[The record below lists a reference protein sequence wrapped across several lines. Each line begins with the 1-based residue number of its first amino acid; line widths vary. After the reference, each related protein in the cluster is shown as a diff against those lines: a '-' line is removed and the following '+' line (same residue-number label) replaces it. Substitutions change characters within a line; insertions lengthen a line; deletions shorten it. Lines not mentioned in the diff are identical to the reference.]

1 MQEEVDDHLL
11 IGTESRRENAN
22 YSNKMSPLSLSFL
35 FPVAL
40 CLVLRPHLIVAQS
53 PSPSPSP
60 DGNLIAKAC
69 EQANHKDF
77 CIELLKSDR
86 NSPKADL
93 RGLAYIALRLAE
105 KNATA
110 TSYFI
115 QQTLSKS
122 ENESDAYQQALL
134 DCSEHYI
141 TAVEL
146 IEDSI
151 SALVSGVY
159 IDVAKLA
166 KAAVADL
173 DVCDASVKEQGN
185 NAVNVVNKN
194 LEIRQLINTALSIAH
209 VAASAKAH

>member
-1 MQEEVDDHLL
+1 M
-11 IGTESRRENAN
+11 SRF
-22 YSNKMSPLSLSFL
+22 SVSFL
-35 FPVAL
+35 LSIAL
-40 CLVLRPHLIVAQS
+40 CLVIRSQLIVAQ
-53 PSPSPSP
+53 SP

-77 CIELLKSDR
+77 CISLLKSDR
-86 NSPKADL
+86 NSAKADL

-110 TSYFI
+110 TSLFI
-115 QQTLSKS
+115 KETLNKS
-122 ENESDAYQQALL
+122 DRESGTYQQALL

-151 SALVSGVY
+151 SSLVSDVY
-159 IDVAKLA
+159 NDVAKLA

-173 DVCDASVKEQGN
+173 DACDESVKEQGG
-185 NAVNVVNKN
+185 NAVTVADKN
-194 LEIRQLINTALSIAH
+194 LEIRQLINTALSIVHVSVSTRAH
-209 VAASAKAH
+209 